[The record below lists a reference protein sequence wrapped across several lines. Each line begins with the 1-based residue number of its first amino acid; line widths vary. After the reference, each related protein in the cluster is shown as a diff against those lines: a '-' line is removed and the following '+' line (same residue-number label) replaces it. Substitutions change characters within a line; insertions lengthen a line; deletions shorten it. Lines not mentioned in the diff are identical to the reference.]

1 MTWNLLK
8 SSHLI
13 YKYILWGHEA
23 LGGLRLQSA
32 VSGCELL
39 LHDAPLC
46 LFLSVCLVVWLMTC
60 KCAAFITHDVTA
72 PGSSKVTL
80 WPHRKPGRQTLATT
94 VARTHTHTQT
104 NQSEVIR
111 RDRGARLRPGGRN
124 TVSRVWTSSTP
135 GLKID
140 FDNLI
145 KTDFMFDFNVGAYI
159 SKIHGGMLQNY
170 KCAAPF

>member
-1 MTWNLLK
+1 MRLLVAWG
-8 SSHLI
+8 SSQRSQAVNFFCTMHLCV
-13 YKYILWGHEA
+13 YF
-23 LGGLRLQSA
+23 SP
-32 VSGCELL
+32 S
-39 LHDAPLC
+39 
-46 LFLSVCLVVWLMTC
+46 VWLSGWWP
-60 KCAAFITHDVTA
+60 VSVQR
-72 PGSSKVTL
+72 SSLMMSQLLEVQRSHSDLTGNL
-80 WPHRKPGRQTLATT
+80 VDRHSLQLSRA
-94 VARTHTHTQT
+94 HTHTQT

-140 FDNLI
+140 FENLI

>member
-60 KCAAFITHDVTA
+60 KCAAFITHDVTVQRSHSDLTGNLVDRHSLQPSRA
-72 PGSSKVTL
+72 
-80 WPHRKPGRQTLATT
+80 
-94 VARTHTHTQT
+94 HTHTQT

-159 SKIHGGMLQNY
+159 SKKHGGMLQNY

>member
-1 MTWNLLK
+1 MG
-8 SSHLI
+8 S
-13 YKYILWGHEA
+13 WGSWWPEA
-23 LGGLRLQSA
+23 PVSGLRLWTSSA
-32 VSGCELL
+32 RCT
-39 LHDAPLC
+39 
-46 LFLSVCLVVWLMTC
+46 SVYFSPSVWLSGWWP
-60 KCAAFITHDVTA
+60 VSVQR
-72 PGSSKVTL
+72 SSLMMSQLLEVQRSHSDLTGNL
-80 WPHRKPGRQTLATT
+80 VDRHSLQPSR
-94 VARTHTHTQT
+94 THTQT

-111 RDRGARLRPGGRN
+111 CDRGARLRPGGRN